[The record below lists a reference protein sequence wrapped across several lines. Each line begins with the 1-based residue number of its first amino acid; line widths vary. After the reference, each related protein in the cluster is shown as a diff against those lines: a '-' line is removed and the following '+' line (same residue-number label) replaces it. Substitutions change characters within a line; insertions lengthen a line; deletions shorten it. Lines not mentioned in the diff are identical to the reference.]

1 LNKLTLELDHRRQ
14 TVFSVP
20 GAAGTADFGCMKLK
34 FLSAFL
40 EMVLSKELKNKWQK
54 VKPDPATYFLPTL

>member
-40 EMVLSKELKNKWQK
+40 EN
-54 VKPDPATYFLPTL
+54 DTLQGVEKQMTESQA